1 MFLYVLVRHITW
13 ATCVSTN
20 VLAIRHSQRRVLD
33 TVNVFRQTT
42 RRSVSAMRRLRGRAS
57 IVRVTPN
64 LPVLGMGGATPM
76 LPAPVI
82 ISGRLPTNI
91 GPAVLVKNVKNIGTV
106 VNVICAVTP
115 TAIILQINFRSVLR
129 HKTV

>member
-1 MFLYVLVRHITW
+1 M
-13 ATCVSTN
+13 
-20 VLAIRHSQRRVLD
+20 Q
-33 TVNVFRQTT
+33 
-42 RRSVSAMRRLRGRAS
+42 RSVSAMRRLRGRVS
-57 IVRVTPN
+57 TVRAMRNLHVPDTARVYRTQHVPVTI
-64 LPVLGMGGATPM
+64 GQ
-76 LPAPVI
+76 
-82 ISGRLPTNI
+82 RLRTNI